1 MASNFMSSTPLPRRE
16 LKRQRVGSNSC
27 PKCEAT
33 ISDKSLAVTCGICE
47 LDFCLDCSKV
57 PKQMALA
64 LSEDTLQN
72 FMWTCNSC
80 KQNFPSLTGISAQL
94 KSIEDTTYKR
104 LSKLEDDVHDM
115 KTGLDEKIRGEVKTI
130 KPSLIEE
137 IKQDIKSTLQDD
149 VRMVVRE
156 IEDQKTRAMN
166 LIFFNVPESEDKN
179 NIVRN
184 EYDHSLINEVCT
196 LIKIQEPDIK
206 IAFRLGKQ
214 IMKPRPLKIVF
225 NNKKHRKDILDNAYN
240 MKNIPVSNK
249 LSKVIIAKDLTIQQR
264 DQNKKKRELKN
275 KNNKQSLQK
284 TKASEMKTIQEE
296 VDDMEIQNCQDT
308 DQDYYTQG
316 TILHAPT
323 NDSHQSLAPLSCNKP
338 LERSKMHLSFS
349 NVGDETLI
357 GGFNIDQ
364 RESVVGQS
372 DQHTEHI

>member
-1 MASNFMSSTPLPRRE
+1 
-16 LKRQRVGSNSC
+16 
-27 PKCEAT
+27 
-33 ISDKSLAVTCGICE
+33 
-47 LDFCLDCSKV
+47 
-57 PKQMALA
+57 
-64 LSEDTLQN
+64 
-72 FMWTCNSC
+72 MWTCNSC

-130 KPSLIEE
+130 KLSLIEE
-137 IKQDIKSTLQDD
+137 IKQDIKNTLQDD
-149 VRMVVRE
+149 VRREVRE
-156 IEDQKTRAMN
+156 IEHKKTRAMN

-184 EYDHSLINEVCT
+184 EYDHTLINEVCT

-214 IMKPRPLKIVF
+214 IMKTRPLKFVF

-284 TKASEMKTIQEE
+284 IKL
-296 VDDMEIQNCQDT
+296 V
-308 DQDYYTQG
+308 
-316 TILHAPT
+316 
-323 NDSHQSLAPLSCNKP
+323 
-338 LERSKMHLSFS
+338 R
-349 NVGDETLI
+349 
-357 GGFNIDQ
+357 
-364 RESVVGQS
+364 
-372 DQHTEHI
+372 

>member
-1 MASNFMSSTPLPRRE
+1 
-16 LKRQRVGSNSC
+16 
-27 PKCEAT
+27 
-33 ISDKSLAVTCGICE
+33 
-47 LDFCLDCSKV
+47 
-57 PKQMALA
+57 
-64 LSEDTLQN
+64 
-72 FMWTCNSC
+72 
-80 KQNFPSLTGISAQL
+80 
-94 KSIEDTTYKR
+94 
-104 LSKLEDDVHDM
+104 
-115 KTGLDEKIRGEVKTI
+115 
-130 KPSLIEE
+130 
-137 IKQDIKSTLQDD
+137 
-149 VRMVVRE
+149 
-156 IEDQKTRAMN
+156 MN

-179 NIVRN
+179 NIARN
-184 EYDHSLINEVCT
+184 AYDHSLINEVCT

-296 VDDMEIQNCQDT
+296 VDDKEIQNCQDT

-323 NDSHQSLAPLSCNKP
+323 NDSHQSLAP
-338 LERSKMHLSFS
+338 
-349 NVGDETLI
+349 
-357 GGFNIDQ
+357 
-364 RESVVGQS
+364 
-372 DQHTEHI
+372 TELQ

>member
-1 MASNFMSSTPLPRRE
+1 
-16 LKRQRVGSNSC
+16 
-27 PKCEAT
+27 
-33 ISDKSLAVTCGICE
+33 
-47 LDFCLDCSKV
+47 
-57 PKQMALA
+57 MALA

-284 TKASEMKTIQEE
+284 TKTSEMKTTQEE

-323 NDSHQSLAPLSCNKP
+323 NESHQSIASLSYNKP

-349 NVGDETLI
+349 NVSDETLI
-357 GGFNIDQ
+357 GGFNIHQ
-364 RESVVGQS
+364 RDSVVGQS
-372 DQHTEHI
+372 DQHTEHT

>member
-1 MASNFMSSTPLPRRE
+1 
-16 LKRQRVGSNSC
+16 
-27 PKCEAT
+27 
-33 ISDKSLAVTCGICE
+33 
-47 LDFCLDCSKV
+47 
-57 PKQMALA
+57 
-64 LSEDTLQN
+64 
-72 FMWTCNSC
+72 MWTCNSC

-184 EYDHSLINEVCT
+184 EYDHSQINEVCS

-323 NDSHQSLAPLSCNKP
+323 NDSHQSIGPLSCNKP

-372 DQHTEHI
+372 DQHTKHT